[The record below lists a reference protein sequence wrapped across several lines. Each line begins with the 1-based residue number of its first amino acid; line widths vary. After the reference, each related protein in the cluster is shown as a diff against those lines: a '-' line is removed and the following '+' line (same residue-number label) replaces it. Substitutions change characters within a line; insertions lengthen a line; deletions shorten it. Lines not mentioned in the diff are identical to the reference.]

1 MKKIITLLAV
11 VGMLSLQS
19 CTTTTDSNYVDND
32 TIAEVFEVT
41 TSFNST
47 NNYSKIVALNPPI
60 YTSDVVLVYRLA
72 GVYQGQDVWKLLPET
87 HYFSDG
93 TMDFGYDFD
102 FTINDVNIFMVGN
115 DLLSVTDQY
124 RLNQVLR
131 IVIVPGSFAT
141 SINKNNYE
149 SVISVLNINES
160 QIQKINF

>member
-1 MKKIITLLAV
+1 MKKIITLLAL
-11 VGMLSLQS
+11 VGMFSLQS
-19 CTTTTDSNYVDND
+19 CTTTTDSNYIDND
-32 TIAEVFEVT
+32 TISEVFEVT

-47 NNYSKIVALNPPI
+47 NNYSKIVTLNPPI

-72 GVYQGQDVWKLLPET
+72 GVYQGQDLWKLMPET
-87 HYFSDG
+87 HYFNDG

-115 DLLSVTDQY
+115 DLLTVTDAY

-131 IVIVPGSFAT
+131 IVIVPGRFAS

-149 SVISVLNINES
+149 SVISVLNINEN

>member
-11 VGMLSLQS
+11 VGMFSLQS

-32 TIAEVFEVT
+32 TISEVFEVT

-47 NNYSKIVALNPPI
+47 NNYSKIVPLNPPI
-60 YTSDVVLVYRLA
+60 YTSDVILVYRLA
-72 GVYQGQDVWKLLPET
+72 GIYQGQDVWKLLPET
-87 HYFSDG
+87 RYFNDG

-115 DLLSVTDQY
+115 DLLTVTDEY
-124 RLNQVLR
+124 RVNQVLR
-131 IVIVPGSFAT
+131 IVIVPGRFANT
-141 SINKNNYE
+141 LKSTNYAA
-149 SVISVLNINES
+149 VISALNINEN

>member
-11 VGMLSLQS
+11 VGMFSLQS
-19 CTTTTDSNYVDND
+19 CTTTTDTNYVDND
-32 TIAEVFEVT
+32 TISEVFEVT

-47 NNYSKIVALNPPI
+47 NNFSKIVPLNPPI
-60 YTSDVVLVYRLA
+60 YTSDVVLVYRLTR
-72 GVYQGQDVWKLLPET
+72 VFQGQDVWKLLPET
-87 HYFSDG
+87 KYFNDG
-93 TMDFGYDFD
+93 TMDFGYDYD

-115 DLLSVTDQY
+115 DLISVANEY

-131 IVIVPGSFAT
+131 IVIVPGRFVS

-149 SVISVLNINES
+149 SVISTLKINEN